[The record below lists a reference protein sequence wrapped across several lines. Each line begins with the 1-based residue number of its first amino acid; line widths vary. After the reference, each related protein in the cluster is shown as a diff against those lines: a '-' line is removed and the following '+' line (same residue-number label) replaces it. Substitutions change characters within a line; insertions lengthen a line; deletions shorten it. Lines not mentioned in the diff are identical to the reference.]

1 MKIMRGQ
8 WGLIMA
14 SLATSAAQVSEQHQ
28 TLTMDNRIYAKE
40 SLVNLPMAPRHCVA
54 RIGNAQPG
62 WRKERSRRR
71 HREIARRQRRNA
83 GLNRR

>member
-1 MKIMRGQ
+1 
-8 WGLIMA
+8 MA
-14 SLATSAAQVSEQHQ
+14 SLATSAAQVSGQHQ
-28 TLTMDNRIYAKE
+28 TLTRDNRIYAKE
-40 SLVNLPMAPRHCVA
+40 SLVNLPMITPQHSLA

-83 GLNRR
+83 GR